1 MHVCKEMSRMS
12 PIVILRAANT
22 GMVLTFVLFLS
33 AVLLTYVTEIDIPLF
48 TTVLLHL
55 SQIIMAG
62 LFKVAYV
69 VRIVSL
75 KELGYEV
82 R

>member
-1 MHVCKEMSRMS
+1 MNVLF
-12 PIVILRAANT
+12 ILRAANT
-22 GMVLTFVLFLS
+22 AMMLTLLSFIS
-33 AVLLTYVTEIDIPLF
+33 AVLLTYIVDIEMPLF
-48 TTVLLHL
+48 ATVLLHL
-55 SQIIMAG
+55 SQIVMAG

-75 KELGYEV
+75 KELGFEV

>member
-33 AVLLTYVTEIDIPLF
+33 AVLLTYVIEIDIPLF

-62 LFKVAYV
+62 LFRVAYV

>member
-1 MHVCKEMSRMS
+1 MNVLF
-12 PIVILRAANT
+12 ILRAANT
-22 GMVLTFVLFLS
+22 AMVLTFLSFIS
-33 AVLLTYVTEIDIPLF
+33 AVLLTYIVDVEIPLF

-55 SQIIMAG
+55 SQIVMAG

-75 KELGYEV
+75 KELGFEV